1 VLPARILHGDHWL
14 RRMDEKA
21 LGALHD
27 GRRPAVVAVAR
38 AVSALAEP
46 AFASAVLFVF
56 ATKSAHRVRWRAAAA
71 PCLVVAS
78 GMVARRK
85 LSQRIARPRPPAAVW
100 LTQPEGFSLPSKHT
114 TLAALT
120 AGACT
125 ARARGL
131 PRHAAPLLAAAGVG
145 ASRVYLGVH
154 WPTDILAGWLF
165 AEAWLRLAE
174 ACLPGTWAD
183 AATGTA
189 RPGLMAGATPGQSG
203 TCA

>member
-1 VLPARILHGDHWL
+1 VLPARILAGDRWL
-14 RRMDEKA
+14 RRVDEKA
-21 LGALHD
+21 IGALHN
-27 GRRPAVVAVAR
+27 GRRPAVVAAAR

-46 AFASAVLFVF
+46 AFASAVLIAF
-56 ATKSAHRVRWRAAAA
+56 AAKNAGRARWRAAAA
-71 PCLVVAS
+71 PCLVVAG

-131 PRHAAPLLAAAGVG
+131 PRDAAPLLAAGAVG

-154 WPTDILAGWLF
+154 WPTDILTGWLF

-174 ACLPGTWAD
+174 ACLPGS
-183 AATGTA
+183 GPVP
-189 RPGLMAGATPGQSG
+189 RPAHRDRASWPEPHPAKEAS
-203 TCA
+203 A